1 MPTRYKNRQVVRNTN
16 ELYESFIEERDLKVI
31 RHYRTPIISNPTT
44 KQRRQLRNTRVV
56 WKQGDRFWK
65 LSSQF
70 YGSPD
75 YWWVIAWYN
84 QKPTEAHV
92 RIGTTLVIPQPL
104 DKVLEMAGY

>member
-1 MPTRYKNRQVVRNTN
+1 MPTRYKNRQVARNTN

-31 RHYRTPIISNPTT
+31 RHYRTPVIAHPTS
-44 KQRRQLRNTRVV
+44 KQRRALLHTKVV

-65 LSSQF
+65 LSSEH
-70 YGSPD
+70 YGSPN

-84 QKPTEAHV
+84 QKPTEASLEL
-92 RIGTTLVIPQPL
+92 GDTLLIPRPL